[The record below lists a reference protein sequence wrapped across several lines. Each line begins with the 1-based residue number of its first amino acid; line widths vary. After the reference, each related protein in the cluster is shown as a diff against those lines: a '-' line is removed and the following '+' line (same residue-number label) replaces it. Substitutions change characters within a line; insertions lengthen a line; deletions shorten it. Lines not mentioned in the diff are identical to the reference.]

1 MKIKLFI
8 WILFLNIFFLQ
19 TLSANPK
26 ENIIKRLEDTNTI
39 EFSFIQTTNEEVEK
53 GNCILF
59 FPKKLNCSYKNKN
72 QKRLIINKNQMA
84 IIQER
89 YDKKYF
95 YPLKETYFS
104 KIFDKKGLIDFINSS
119 STEIKDNKINLINLL
134 EKNKRLIILFDKKTF
149 DLNGWVIKDQLNNKV
164 SFLISIKSRNIP
176 VDAKIFKIPSIN

>member
-1 MKIKLFI
+1 
-8 WILFLNIFFLQ
+8 
-19 TLSANPK
+19 
-26 ENIIKRLEDTNTI
+26 
-39 EFSFIQTTNEEVEK
+39 
-53 GNCILF
+53 
-59 FPKKLNCSYKNKN
+59 
-72 QKRLIINKNQMA
+72 MA

-176 VDAKIFKIPSIN
+176 VDTKIFKIPSIN